1 MMPDASSRPLVGLDF
16 DNTIVLYDAVF
27 REEGEAMGLLP
38 AGFSGGKDAVRAHV
52 RTRPDGAA
60 DWTRLQAR
68 VYGPGL
74 VRARPAPGLFDF
86 LAACRSAG
94 RPVAIVSHK
103 TEFAAADPDG
113 TNLRDA
119 ARAWIAAYG
128 LTDHRHGGIDPG
140 RIHFESTR
148 ADKIARIASLG
159 CGCFV
164 DDLEEVFLEPDFPA
178 GVDRILIKH
187 GDVGHGDTATRAAE
201 DGSFRTVRSWAEAAG
216 LLFPCPDTTHRGK
229 DHAAA

>member
-1 MMPDASSRPLVGLDF
+1 MMPGASSGALVGLDF

-52 RTRPDGAA
+52 RLRTDGAA

-74 VRARPAPGLFDF
+74 ARAQPAPGLFEF
-86 LAACRSAG
+86 LDACRSAG

-103 TEFAAADPDG
+103 TEFAAADPGG

-119 ARAWIAAYG
+119 ARAWIAAHG
-128 LTDHRHGGIDPG
+128 LTDSRQGGIDPG

-148 ADKIARIASLG
+148 AGKIARIASLD
-159 CGCFV
+159 CGCFI

-187 GDVGHGDTATRAAE
+187 GAAE
-201 DGSFRTVRSWAEAAG
+201 DSGTGTADEGAFRTVRSWAEAAG
-216 LLFPCPDTTHRGK
+216 LIVPRPDPAHRGK
-229 DHAAA
+229 DHAAV

>member
-1 MMPDASSRPLVGLDF
+1 MMPDACSGPLVGLDF

-52 RTRPDGAA
+52 RSRGAA
-60 DWTRLQAR
+60 DWTRLQAQ

-86 LAACRSAG
+86 LDACRSAG

-103 TEFAAADPDG
+103 TEFAAADPGG
-113 TNLRDA
+113 TNLREA
-119 ARAWIAAYG
+119 ARTWIARHG
-128 LTDHRHGGIDPG
+128 LTDSRKGGIDPA

-148 ADKIARIASLG
+148 AEKIARIASLG

-187 GDVGHGDTATRAAE
+187 GTAGSGDTGIEEEGA
-201 DGSFRTVRSWAEAAG
+201 FRTVRTWAEAAG
-216 LLFPCPDTTHRGK
+216 LLFRPNLAHRGK
-229 DHAAA
+229 DHAAI

>member
-1 MMPDASSRPLVGLDF
+1 MTPDASSSPLVGLDF

-27 REEGEAMGLLP
+27 QEEGEAMGLLP

-52 RTRPDGAA
+52 RARLGGAA

-86 LAACRSAG
+86 LDACRSAG

-103 TEFAAADPDG
+103 TEFAAADPGG

-119 ARAWIAAYG
+119 ARAWITAHG
-128 LTDHRHGGIDPG
+128 LTDRKSGGIDPD
-140 RIHFESTR
+140 RIHFEASR
-148 ADKIARIASLG
+148 AGKIARIASLA
-159 CGCFV
+159 CGCFI
-164 DDLEEVFLEPDFPA
+164 DDLEEVFLEPDFPD

-187 GDVGHGDTATRAAE
+187 GDTGMDAGK
-201 DGSFRTVRSWAEAAG
+201 GPFRTVRSWAEAAG
-216 LLFPCPDTTHRGK
+216 LLFPRLDPAHRGK